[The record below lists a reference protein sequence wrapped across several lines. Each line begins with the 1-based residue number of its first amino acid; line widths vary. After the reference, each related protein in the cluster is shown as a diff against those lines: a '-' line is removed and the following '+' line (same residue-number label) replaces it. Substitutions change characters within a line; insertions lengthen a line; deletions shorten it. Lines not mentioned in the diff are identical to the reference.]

1 MERSRER
8 LVNALSE
15 QPAVAPPLRIAIVDD
30 HPLVREGL
38 AARIATQPD
47 LQVCCEAADPDSA
60 LELIRTRRPDLAIV
74 DVGLK
79 QGSGLDLVKAI
90 TAEGNGPKMLVVSA
104 YDEEL
109 FAERM
114 LRAGAHGYVNK
125 QELHGSVLEAIR
137 AVLAGEIYLS
147 SGLAQRLASQAVS
160 GRRGTQGL
168 ELLSDRELQIFELIG
183 RGSGTR
189 AIAAQ
194 LHLSVHTV
202 ESHREHIRAKLNL
215 RNGTELLRR
224 AVLWTLESRA

>member
-1 MERSRER
+1 MSPTESPFTSRR
-8 LVNALSE
+8 A
-15 QPAVAPPLRIAIVDD
+15 RIALVDD

-38 AARIATQPD
+38 VARIGAQPD
-47 LQVCCEAADPDSA
+47 LEVCCEAADPDTALTLIRELRPNLAVVDVALRNGSG
-60 LELIRTRRPDLAIV
+60 LELI
-74 DVGLK
+74 
-79 QGSGLDLVKAI
+79 KAI
-90 TAEGNGPKMLVVSA
+90 AADGNGPRVLVVSA

-114 LRAGAHGYVNK
+114 LRAGAHGYLNK
-125 QELHGSVLEAIR
+125 QELHGSVIDAIR

-147 SGLAQRLASQAVS
+147 AGLAQLLAGRAVS
-160 GRRGTQGL
+160 GRRAMQGL
-168 ELLSDRELQIFELIG
+168 EALSDRELQIFELIG
-183 RGSGTR
+183 RGAGTR
-189 AIAAQ
+189 AIAGQ

>member
-1 MERSRER
+1 
-8 LVNALSE
+8 VTLSPDN
-15 QPAVAPPLRIAIVDD
+15 PAAAPRARIALVDD
-30 HPLVREGL
+30 HPLVRDGL
-38 AARIATQPD
+38 NARIGAEPDLEVCGEADDPESALALIRERQPD
-47 LQVCCEAADPDSA
+47 LVIIDVA
-60 LELIRTRRPDLAIV
+60 LRH
-74 DVGLK
+74 
-79 QGSGLDLVKAI
+79 GSGLDLIKTLSAL
-90 TAEGNGPKMLVVSA
+90 GNGPRILVVSA

-147 SGLAQRLASQAVS
+147 AALAQRLASQAVA
-160 GRRGTQGL
+160 GRRSTQGL
-168 ELLSDRELQIFELIG
+168 EVLSDRELQIFELIG

-194 LHLSVHTV
+194 LHLSVHTI

-224 AVLWTLESRA
+224 AVLWTLESRG

>member
-1 MERSRER
+1 MVISPEDRSSVRR
-8 LVNALSE
+8 A
-15 QPAVAPPLRIAIVDD
+15 RIVVVDD

-38 AARIATQPD
+38 AARIGTQPD
-47 LQVCCEAADPDSA
+47 LEVCCQADDSAVA
-60 LELIRTRRPDLAIV
+60 LELIRAGNPDLVIV
-74 DVGLK
+74 DVALK
-79 QGSGLDLVKAI
+79 NGSGLGLVKALS
-90 TAEGNGPKMLVVSA
+90 AEGNGVRILVVSA

-147 SGLAQRLASQAVS
+147 AGLAQRLASEAVA
-160 GRRGTQGL
+160 GRRNTRGL
-168 ELLSDRELQIFELIG
+168 EQLSDRELQIFELIG
-183 RGSGTR
+183 RGAGTR

>member
-1 MERSRER
+1 MTHSPENPSASQR
-8 LVNALSE
+8 A
-15 QPAVAPPLRIAIVDD
+15 RIALVDD

-38 AARIATQPD
+38 NARIAAQPD
-47 LQVCCEAADPDSA
+47 LEVCCEADDPESA
-60 LELIRTRRPDLAIV
+60 LALIRERKPDLVIV
-74 DVGLK
+74 DVALRH
-79 QGSGLDLVKAI
+79 GSGLDLIKTLSAI
-90 TAEGNGPKMLVVSA
+90 GNGLRILVVSA

-125 QELHGSVLEAIR
+125 QELHGTVLEAIR

-147 SGLAQRLASQAVS
+147 AGLAQRLASQAVS
-160 GRRGTQGL
+160 GRRSTQGL
-168 ELLSDRELQIFELIG
+168 EVLSDRELQIFELIG
-183 RGSGTR
+183 RGAGTR

-194 LHLSVHTV
+194 LHLSVHTI

-224 AVLWTLESRA
+224 AVLWTLESRG

>member
-1 MERSRER
+1 MS
-8 LVNALSE
+8 AMSE
-15 QPAVAPPLRIAIVDD
+15 QTSVAQPIRIAIVDD

-47 LQVCCEAADPDSA
+47 LRVCCEAADPDSA
-60 LELIRTRRPDLAIV
+60 LAMIRARRPDLAIV
-74 DVGLK
+74 DVALK
-79 QGSGLDLVKAI
+79 QGSGLDLVKALSGD
-90 TAEGNGPKMLVVSA
+90 GNGPKMLVVSA

-147 SGLAQRLASQAVS
+147 PGLAQRLASQAVS
-160 GRRGTQGL
+160 GRRSAQGL

-183 RGSGTR
+183 RGAGTR

-194 LHLSVHTV
+194 LHLSVHTI